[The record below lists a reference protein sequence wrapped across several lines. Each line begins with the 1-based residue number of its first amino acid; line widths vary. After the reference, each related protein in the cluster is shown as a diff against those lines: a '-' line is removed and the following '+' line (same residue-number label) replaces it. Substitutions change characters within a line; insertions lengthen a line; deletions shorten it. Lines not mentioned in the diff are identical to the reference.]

1 MIVYGNTTSVANVS
15 PCMEKL
21 EVLNYQYTLYKRK
34 DLLLVAVLP
43 ARTAEKPTVYD
54 TRQPES

>member
-43 ARTAEKPTVYD
+43 ARTAERPTVYD
-54 TRQPES
+54 T